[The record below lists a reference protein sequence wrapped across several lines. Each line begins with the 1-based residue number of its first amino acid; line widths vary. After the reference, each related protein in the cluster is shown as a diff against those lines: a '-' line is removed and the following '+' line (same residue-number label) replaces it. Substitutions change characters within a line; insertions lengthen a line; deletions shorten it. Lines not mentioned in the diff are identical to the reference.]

1 MELNQLEAFIAV
13 AEARSFSAAAKALK
27 CTQPAVSQTV
37 RKLEEELGEL
47 LFDRSSRDGTLTQ
60 AGTILLDYAHKL
72 LNLRGEARASLV
84 ELRQAQRGVLSVAAN
99 EFTSLYLVRAL
110 DEFRRFFPAIRIA
123 VQRAFASRVQQL
135 IMDHTVELGMLAF
148 RPEDPKLRSVVVY
161 RDELAFVV
169 HPAHPLSRAS
179 QVSIRQ
185 LGAESFVAHNVA
197 SPYRLKVLEA
207 FKRHKTRLNMDVE
220 LPTLEA
226 IKKFVALG
234 NGVALLPAISV
245 EAEVGRG
252 ELMRIPVRELKIERR
267 LRIVSRKGSS
277 LSHAARALLKT
288 AESLSERRGSSYL
301 FQPES

>member
-1 MELNQLEAFIAV
+1 
-13 AEARSFSAAAKALK
+13 
-27 CTQPAVSQTV
+27 
-37 RKLEEELGEL
+37 
-47 LFDRSSRDGTLTQ
+47 
-60 AGTILLDYAHKL
+60 
-72 LNLRGEARASLV
+72 
-84 ELRQAQRGVLSVAAN
+84 
-99 EFTSLYLVRAL
+99 
-110 DEFRRFFPAIRIA
+110 
-123 VQRAFASRVQQL
+123 VQQL
-135 IMDHTVELGMLAF
+135 ILDHTVELGMLAF

-169 HPAHPLSRAS
+169 HPAHPLARTS
-179 QVSIRQ
+179 QVSIGQ

-245 EAEVGRG
+245 EAEISRG
-252 ELMRIPVRELKIERR
+252 ELVRIPVRELKVERR
-267 LRIVSRKGSS
+267 LRIVYRKGSS

-288 AESLSERRGSSYL
+288 AEALSERRGSSYL

>member
-13 AEARSFSAAAKALK
+13 AQAKSFSAAAKVLN

-37 RKLEEELGEL
+37 RRLEEELGES

-60 AGTILLDYAHKL
+60 AGTLLLDYAHKL

-84 ELRQAQRGVLSVAAN
+84 ELRQAQRGALNIAAN
-99 EFTSLYLVRAL
+99 EFTSLYLVRVL
-110 DEFRRFFPAIRIA
+110 DDFRRFFPAIRIA
-123 VQRAFASRVQQL
+123 VQRSLASRVQQL
-135 IMDHTVELGMLAF
+135 ILDHTVELGMLSF
-148 RPEDPKLRSVVVY
+148 RPENPKLRSVVVY

-169 HPAHPLSRAS
+169 HPVHPLARAS

-207 FKRHKTRLNMDVE
+207 FKRHKTQLNLDVE
-220 LPTLEA
+220 LPTIEA

-234 NGVALLPAISV
+234 NGVALLPGISV
-245 EAEVGRG
+245 EEEVGRE
-252 ELMRIPVRELKIERR
+252 ELVRIPVRELKIERK

-288 AESLSERRGSSYL
+288 AEALSERHGSPYL
-301 FQPES
+301 FQPDT